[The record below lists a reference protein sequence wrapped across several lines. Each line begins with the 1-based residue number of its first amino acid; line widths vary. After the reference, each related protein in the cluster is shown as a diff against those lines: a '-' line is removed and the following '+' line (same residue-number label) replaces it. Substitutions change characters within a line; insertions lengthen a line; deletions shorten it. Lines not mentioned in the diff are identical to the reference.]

1 MPARVTTTAWLWAL
15 LPLLFAA
22 ALAIPLLDVDAFNGD
37 EPASLLAAG
46 ILSSGPRSLAD
57 IWDFMLEND
66 PRNAPGW
73 PILLSVWGPF
83 VGWSEFAIR
92 ALSLCIG
99 LLTLAWVFR
108 SGHGLFAP
116 VAGLFAAL
124 LLGSSVFFL
133 AYMVNARAY
142 TLVALC
148 ATICLWSYW
157 RVALHLR
164 PPGRGAQAGLL
175 LGSVGLLWSH
185 YFGALLL
192 PALGLFHLLFVPKNY
207 RWWRPVV
214 LLGLAGLTALVQ
226 LPIFF
231 EGLNIVVSEDLLDRI
246 LPATGILSHFLRY
259 MTNGFIDP
267 SPPFSEL
274 LLLALPL
281 VLAIV
286 ALWRLRRGK
295 GVSAI
300 WLLVFTSATLLALV
314 IAINELFQVIVD
326 NRIRYLMPLWPLTT
340 LLVGAGV
347 WRLARSFRRL
357 VFVLLS
363 LWLIFGA
370 WLTLA
375 TGFRYGPGYFLHS
388 NLHMVYPQL
397 SENISASDLL
407 MSDKRVSA
415 GTTV

>member
-1 MPARVTTTAWLWAL
+1 MAM
-15 LPLLFAA
+15 
-22 ALAIPLLDVDAFNGD
+22 
-37 EPASLLAAG
+37 SLSPSSPAG

-57 IWDFMLEND
+57 IWDFLAENE

-108 SGHGLFAP
+108 SGRGFFAP
-116 VAGLFAAL
+116 AAGLFATL

-164 PPGRGAQAGLL
+164 PPGRSAQAGLL

-192 PALGLFHLLFVPKNY
+192 PALGLFHLLFVPKNH

-214 LLGLAGLTALVQ
+214 LFGLAGLTAIVQ

-231 EGLNIVVSEDLLDRI
+231 EGLNILVSEDLLDRI
-246 LPATGILSHFLRY
+246 LPATGMLSHLLRF
-259 MTNGFIDP
+259 MTNGVIDP

-274 LLLALPL
+274 LLPHPATRAL
-281 VLAIV
+281 
-286 ALWRLRRGK
+286 
-295 GVSAI
+295 
-300 WLLVFTSATLLALV
+300 
-314 IAINELFQVIVD
+314 
-326 NRIRYLMPLWPLTT
+326 
-340 LLVGAGV
+340 
-347 WRLARSFRRL
+347 
-357 VFVLLS
+357 
-363 LWLIFGA
+363 
-370 WLTLA
+370 
-375 TGFRYGPGYFLHS
+375 
-388 NLHMVYPQL
+388 
-397 SENISASDLL
+397 
-407 MSDKRVSA
+407 
-415 GTTV
+415 